1 MNIILERFQK
11 ILFLIYPA
19 ILILDPKLAN
29 NFMVFILL
37 VLVLGNIYINKK
49 IIFTF
54 YEKFML
60 VFVIAVLISIIF
72 KNTTTNSGLVMIKRH
87 FRWLVLPTLLGQLE
101 IEKKDIK
108 YMFFSVFLGIL
119 GYTYRFISEMVN
131 LKNPEFSWL
140 KFFKSSLLWNHRYL
154 FEYNIPQT
162 ALILGVTFIILY
174 YVICINDEKKY
185 KLFLLLGLFLSGI
198 VLMSVQSRG
207 MTLTLFILILF
218 LGIIRK
224 EKIIRIVLGL
234 IIISSIVGGIYF
246 SNSSYVQRYENL
258 GKDYSSTAR
267 IEIYK
272 ESLEIFKEN
281 KINGI
286 GLDGTYEVDKPYLKK
301 HRHSHNMAMKLL
313 AETGVI
319 GFISY
324 YLFIGSIF
332 ANLWKKYKEN
342 KYFLIGILALLTLV
356 LYENIETIFTTV
368 IAIPYIFFIIGVNLN
383 KIYRDKYL
391 EKIKEK

>member
-1 MNIILERFQK
+1 MNSILEKFQRF
-11 ILFLIYPA
+11 LFLIYPA
-19 ILILDPKLAN
+19 VLILNPKLAN
-29 NFMVFILL
+29 NFIVFILL

-49 IIFTF
+49 IVFTF

-60 VFVIAVLISIIF
+60 IFVGAILISIVF
-72 KNTTTNSGLVMIKRH
+72 KDTTTSSGLVMIKRH
-87 FRWLVLPTLLGQLE
+87 FRWLVLPTFLGQLK
-101 IEKKDIK
+101 IKKEDIK
-108 YMFFSVFLGIL
+108 CMFFSVFLGIL
-119 GYTYRFISEMVN
+119 GYTYRVINEIIN
-131 LKNPEFSWL
+131 LKNVKISYLEFLNSP
-140 KFFKSSLLWNHRYL
+140 LLWNHRYL
-154 FEYNIPQT
+154 SEYNIPQT
-162 ALILGVTFIILY
+162 ALMMGVTFIIFY
-174 YVICINDEKKY
+174 YTICIIDKKNY
-185 KLFLLLGLFLSGI
+185 KLFLLLGLFFSGI

-207 MTLTLFILILF
+207 MTLTLFILILL

-224 EKIIRIVLGL
+224 EKIIRIVSGL
-234 IIISSIVGGIYF
+234 IIIFSIVGGIYF
-246 SNSSYVQRYENL
+246 SNSHYVQRYENL
-258 GKDYSSTAR
+258 GKDYSTTAR

-313 AETGVI
+313 AETGII

-324 YLFIGSIF
+324 YLFVGSILI
-332 ANLWKKYKEN
+332 NLWKKYKEN

-368 IAIPYIFFIIGVNLN
+368 IAIPYIFFIIGINLN
-383 KIYRDKYL
+383 KIYE
-391 EKIKEK
+391 EKKERIA